1 MSHVGRAA
9 TVLLLI
15 ACDVVSAPSA
25 RAEALTS
32 IATAAQV
39 RISYDAPSDA
49 KFRPSYEALKR
60 RHVLERLQAFLTPL
74 RLPKELVVRLAQCGA
89 EKLPYQS
96 GSPVT
101 ICYEMVQR
109 IIEITA
115 RHTKDPDDQTLI
127 VDGTFVQA
135 VLYQVAHAVFDL
147 LQVPIWGR
155 EEDAADRLAA
165 LIMMQFGEELAIT
178 TIAGTAKFFEYSDHT
193 WTGADFADEG
203 SPESQRYYN
212 YLCIA
217 LGGDPL
223 TFKFLGPGP
232 HPGAAA
238 RVPGSTTTTLP
249 QSRAERCTREYL
261 QVQHAFDLRIMPFVD
276 PDLVTKVR
284 ASQWLLSDEY
294 PGSIK

>member
-9 TVLLLI
+9 TVLLFI
-15 ACDVVSAPSA
+15 ACGVVSASSA

-39 RISYDAPSDA
+39 RISYDAPEDA

-74 RLPKELVVRLAQCGA
+74 RLPKELTVRLAQCDA
-89 EKLPYQS
+89 EELPYQS
-96 GSPVT
+96 GGPVT

-109 IIEITA
+109 IIEITSQ
-115 RHTKDPDDQTLI
+115 HTKDPDEQTLI

-135 VLYQVAHAVFDL
+135 VLHEVARAVFDT

-155 EEDAADRLAA
+155 EADAADRLAA
-165 LIMMQFGEELAIT
+165 LIMMQFGEQLAIT
-178 TIAGTAKFFEYSDHT
+178 TITGTAKFFEYSKHA

-203 SPESQRYYN
+203 SPEPQRFYN

-217 LGGDPL
+217 FGGDPL
-223 TFKFLGPGP
+223 TFQFLAPSDGP
-232 HPGAAA
+232 HPGGLH
-238 RVPGSTTTTLP
+238 PGATRLP
-249 QSRAERCTREYL
+249 RSRAVRCAKEYF
-261 QVQHAFDLRIMPFVD
+261 QVMHAFDLRIMPFVD
-276 PDLVTKVR
+276 PDLVIKVR

-294 PGSIK
+294 PGNLK

>member
-96 GSPVT
+96 GGPVT

-109 IIEITA
+109 IIDITA
-115 RHTKDPDDQTLI
+115 QHTKDQDQQTLI

-135 VLYQVAHAVFDL
+135 VLHEVAHAVFDL

-155 EEDAADRLAA
+155 DEDAADRLAA
-165 LIMMQFGEELAIT
+165 LIMMQFGDQLAIT
-178 TIAGTAKFFEYSDHT
+178 TIAGTAKFFEYSNHA

-203 SPESQRYYN
+203 SPEPQQFYN

-217 LGGDPL
+217 FGGDPL

-232 HPGAAA
+232 HPGSAT
-238 RVPGSTTTTLP
+238 RLPGGATTTLS
-249 QSRAERCTREYL
+249 QSRAEHCTREYL

-276 PDLVTKVR
+276 PDLVIRVR